1 MKPLIVAN
9 WKCNPKSLAEAKE
22 LLEKVINGIDNEDVV
37 ICPPSVFLNSLI
49 NDKVPFGAQNCFE
62 KEGAFTGEN
71 SISMLEDSGVKYVIL
86 GHSERR
92 NIFKETNEE
101 INSKLIKVL
110 ESKIIPILCIG
121 EKREER
127 EEGKTFEVLSEQ
139 LDICLDNVSCPE
151 KIILA
156 YEPIWAIGTGKF
168 AEIKDIKEVRAFIKE
183 FLTKKFNQEVSDIIK
198 ILYGGSVDSSNVNS
212 YITEA
217 QMDGVLVGGA
227 SLKADEFLKLI
238 KSA

>member
-1 MKPLIVAN
+1 MKPLIIAN
-9 WKCNPKSLAEAKE
+9 WKANPKTKEEAEE
-22 LLEKVINGIDNEDVV
+22 LLDKVISGISDENVV
-37 ICPPSVFLNSLI
+37 VCPPSLYLSSLI
-49 NDKVPFGAQNCFE
+49 NDKVSFGAQNCFA

-71 SISMLEDSGVKYVIL
+71 SISMLEDLGVKYVIL

-110 ESKIIPILCIG
+110 ESKITPILCIG
-121 EKREER
+121 ENREER
-127 EEGKTFEVLSEQ
+127 EEGKTIEVLSEQ
-139 LDICLDNVSCPE
+139 LETCLNNVSNPE
-151 KIILA
+151 RIIIA
-156 YEPIWAIGTGKF
+156 YEPVWAIGTGNF
-168 AEIKDIKEVRAFIKE
+168 ADPKDIEEVRAFIKE
-183 FLTKKFNQEVSDIIK
+183 FLTKKFSQEIADKIK
-198 ILYGGSVDSSNVNS
+198 IIYGGSVDSGNVHS
-212 YITEA
+212 YIAEA

>member
-1 MKPLIVAN
+1 MKPLIIAN
-9 WKCNPKSLAEAKE
+9 WKCNPKNIKEAKE
-22 LLEKVINGIDNEDVV
+22 LLEKVIAGITDEQVI
-37 ICPPSVFLNSLI
+37 ICPPSIFLSALI
-49 NDKVPFGAQNCFE
+49 NDKVLFGAQNCFS

-71 SISMLEDSGVKYVIL
+71 SISMLEDLGAKYVIL

-110 ESKIIPILCIG
+110 ESSLIPILCIG
-121 EKREER
+121 ESGEER
-127 EEGKTFEVLSEQ
+127 GGGKTFEVLGEQ
-139 LDICLDNVSCPE
+139 LDICLNNISNPE
-151 KIILA
+151 RIILA
-156 YEPIWAIGTGKF
+156 YEPVWAIGTGKF
-168 AEIKDIKEVRAFIKE
+168 AEAIDIKEVKSFIQD
-183 FLTKKFNQEVSDIIK
+183 FLIKKFNQEVAEKIK
-198 ILYGGSVDSSNVNS
+198 IIYGGSVDSNNIHS

-238 KSA
+238 KAA

>member
-1 MKPLIVAN
+1 MKPLIIAN
-9 WKCNPKSLAEAKE
+9 WKCNPQNIKEAKE
-22 LLEKVINGIDNEDVV
+22 LLEKVVAGVNDEEVV
-37 ICPPSVFLNSLI
+37 ICPPSIFLPSLI
-49 NDKVPFGAQNCFE
+49 NDRISFGAQNCFD

-71 SISMLEDSGVKYVIL
+71 SIAMLEDLGIKYVII

-101 INSKLIKVL
+101 INTKLIKVL
-110 ESKIIPILCIG
+110 ESKITPILCIG

-127 EEGKTFEVLSEQ
+127 EEGKTFEVLGEQ
-139 LDICLDNVSCPE
+139 LNICLNNISNPE
-151 KIILA
+151 RIILA
-156 YEPIWAIGTGKF
+156 YEPVWAIGTGAF
-168 AEIKDIKEVRAFIKE
+168 AETKDIEEVRAFIKE
-183 FLTKKFNQEVSDIIK
+183 FLTKKFNQEIANNIK
-198 ILYGGSVDSSNVNS
+198 ILYGGSVDSNNVHS

>member
-1 MKPLIVAN
+1 MKPLIIAN
-9 WKCNPKSLAEAKE
+9 WKCNPKNIKEAKE
-22 LLEKVINGIDNEDVV
+22 LLEKVITGVDNEEVV
-37 ICPPSVFLNSLI
+37 ICPPSIFLPSLI
-49 NDKVPFGAQNCFE
+49 NDQILFGAQNCFD

-71 SISMLEDSGVKYVIL
+71 SISMLEDLGVKYVII

-101 INSKLIKVL
+101 INTKLIKVL
-110 ESKIIPILCIG
+110 ESKITPILCIG

-127 EEGKTFEVLSEQ
+127 EEGKTFEILGEQ
-139 LDICLDNVSCPE
+139 LDICLNNISNPE
-151 KIILA
+151 RIILA
-156 YEPIWAIGTGKF
+156 YEPVWAIGTGKF
-168 AEIKDIKEVRAFIKE
+168 AEIKDIEEVRAFIKE
-183 FLTKKFNQEVSDIIK
+183 FLTNKFNQEVANNIK
-198 ILYGGSVDSSNVNS
+198 IIYGGSVDSNNVHS
-212 YITEA
+212 YIAEA

>member
-9 WKCNPKSLAEAKE
+9 WKCNPKSLKEAKE
-22 LLEKVINGIDNEDVV
+22 LLEKVIGGIENEDVV
-37 ICPPSVFLNSLI
+37 ICPPSIFLPSLI
-49 NDKVPFGAQNCFE
+49 NEKTLFGAQNCFE

-71 SISMLEDSGVKYVIL
+71 SISMFEDLGVKYVIL

-110 ESKIIPILCIG
+110 QSKIIPILCIG

-127 EEGKTFEVLSEQ
+127 EEGKTFEILGDQ
-139 LDICLDNVSCPE
+139 LEICLSNILNPENV
-151 KIILA
+151 ILA
-156 YEPIWAIGTGKF
+156 YEPVWAIGTGKF
-168 AEIKDIKEVRAFIKE
+168 AEIKDIEEVRVFIKE
-183 FLTKKFNQEVSDIIK
+183 FLIKKFNQEIADKIM
-198 ILYGGSVDSSNVNS
+198 ILYGGSVDSSNVHS
-212 YITEA
+212 YIVEA

>member
-9 WKCNPKSLAEAKE
+9 WKCNPKSLVEAKE
-22 LLEKVINGIDNEDVV
+22 LLEKVINGVNDEEVI
-37 ICPPSVFLNSLI
+37 ICPPSVFINSLI
-49 NDKVPFGAQNCFE
+49 DDRILFGAQNCFE

-71 SISMLEDSGVKYVIL
+71 SVSMLEDLGVKYVIL

-110 ESKIIPILCIG
+110 ESKITPILCIG
-121 EKREER
+121 EKGEER
-127 EEGKTFEVLSEQ
+127 GEGKTFEVLSEQ
-139 LDICLDNVSCPE
+139 LDICLNNISTPE

-156 YEPIWAIGTGKF
+156 YEPVWAIGTGKF
-168 AEIKDIKEVRAFIKE
+168 AEVSDIREIKSFIQD
-183 FLTKKFNQEVSDIIK
+183 FLIKKFNKEVAEKIR
-198 ILYGGSVDSSNVNS
+198 ILYGGSVDSNNVHS
-212 YITEA
+212 YIVEA
-217 QMDGVLVGGA
+217 KMDGVLVGGA

>member
-9 WKCNPKSLAEAKE
+9 WKCNPKSLSEAKE
-22 LLEKVINGIDNEDVV
+22 LLEKVINGINEEDVI
-37 ICPPSVFLNSLI
+37 ICPPFVFINSLI
-49 NDKVPFGAQNCFE
+49 SDKIPFGAQNCFD

-71 SISMLEDSGVKYVIL
+71 SVSMLEGIGVKYVIL

-92 NIFKETNEE
+92 NIFKENNEE

-110 ESKIIPILCIG
+110 ESKIVPILCIG

-127 EEGKTFEVLSEQ
+127 EEGKTFEILSEQ
-139 LDICLDNVSCPE
+139 LDACLNNISSPE

-156 YEPIWAIGTGKF
+156 YEPVWAIGTGKF
-168 AEIKDIKEVRAFIKE
+168 AEIKDIKEVRAFIRE
-183 FLTKKFNQEVSDIIK
+183 FLTKKFNQEIAKNIR

>member
-9 WKCNPKSLAEAKE
+9 WKCNPKSLSEAKE
-22 LLEKVINGIDNEDVV
+22 LLEKVINGINEEEVV
-37 ICPPSVFLNSLI
+37 ICPPSVFINSLI
-49 NDKVPFGAQNCFE
+49 DNRISFGAQNCFE

>member
-1 MKPLIVAN
+1 MKPLIIAN
-9 WKCNPKSLAEAKE
+9 WKCNPKNLEEAQE
-22 LLEKVINGIDNEDVV
+22 LLNKIINGIDNENVV
-37 ICPPSVFLNSLI
+37 ICPPSIFLSSLI
-49 NDKVPFGAQNCFE
+49 NEKFSFGAQNCFY
-62 KEGAFTGEN
+62 KEGAFTGED
-71 SISMLEDSGVKYVIL
+71 SVSMLEDMGVKYVIL

-139 LDICLDNVSCPE
+139 LDVCLNNISNPE

-156 YEPIWAIGTGKF
+156 YEPVWAIGTGKF
-168 AEIKDIKEVRAFIKE
+168 AEIKDIKEVRAFIQE
-183 FLTKKFNQEVSDIIK
+183 FLIKKFNKEIVDKIRII
-198 ILYGGSVDSSNVNS
+198 YGGSVDSSNVHS

-217 QMDGVLVGGA
+217 QMEGVLVGGA

>member
-9 WKCNPKSLAEAKE
+9 WKCNPKSLKEAHE
-22 LLEKVINGIDNEDVV
+22 LLEKVIKGINNEEVI
-37 ICPPSVFLNSLI
+37 ICPPSAFLTSLI
-49 NDKVPFGAQNCFE
+49 NDKIAFGAQNCFD

-71 SISMLEDSGVKYVIL
+71 SVSMFEDLGVKYVIL

-101 INSKLIKVL
+101 INFKLIKVL
-110 ESKIIPILCIG
+110 ESKIIPILCVG

-127 EEGKTFEVLSEQ
+127 EERRTFEILSEQ
-139 LDICLDNVSCPE
+139 LDTCLNNILNPE

-156 YEPIWAIGTGKF
+156 YEPVWAIGTGKF
-168 AEIKDIKEVRAFIKE
+168 AEIKDIKEVKVFIQE
-183 FLTKKFNQEVSDIIK
+183 FLTKKFNKEIAEKIK
-198 ILYGGSVDSSNVNS
+198 ILYGGSVDSSNVHS
-212 YITEA
+212 YISEA

>member
-1 MKPLIVAN
+1 MKPLIIAN
-9 WKCNPKSLAEAKE
+9 WKCNPKNLEEAQE
-22 LLEKVINGIDNEDVV
+22 LLNKIINGIDNENVV
-37 ICPPSVFLNSLI
+37 ICPPSIFLSSLI
-49 NDKVPFGAQNCFE
+49 NEKVSFGAQNCFY

-71 SISMLEDSGVKYVIL
+71 SVSMLEDIGVKYVIL

-92 NIFKETNEE
+92 NFFKETNEE

-139 LDICLDNVSCPE
+139 LDVCLNNISNPE

-156 YEPIWAIGTGKF
+156 YEPVWAIGTGKF
-168 AEIKDIKEVRAFIKE
+168 AEIKDIKEVRAFIQE
-183 FLTKKFNQEVSDIIK
+183 FLTKKFNKEIADKIRII
-198 ILYGGSVDSSNVNS
+198 YGGSVDSSNVHS

-217 QMDGVLVGGA
+217 QMEGVLVGGA

>member
-22 LLEKVINGIDNEDVV
+22 LLEKVINGVNDEEVI

-49 NDKVPFGAQNCFE
+49 NDKIPFGAQNCFE

-71 SISMLEDSGVKYVIL
+71 SVSMFEDLGVKYVIL

-121 EKREER
+121 EKGEER
-127 EEGKTFEVLSEQ
+127 GEGKTFEVLSEQ
-139 LDICLDNVSCPE
+139 LDVCLNNISAPE

-156 YEPIWAIGTGKF
+156 YEPVWAIGTGKF
-168 AEIKDIKEVRAFIKE
+168 AEVSDIKEIRSFIQD
-183 FLTKKFNQEVSDIIK
+183 FLIKKFDKETAEKIR
-198 ILYGGSVDSSNVNS
+198 ILYGGSVDSSNVHS

-217 QMDGVLVGGA
+217 KMDGVLVGGA

>member
-22 LLEKVINGIDNEDVV
+22 LLEKIMGGINNEDVI
-37 ICPPSVFLNSLI
+37 ICPPTVFLSSLI
-49 NDKVPFGAQNCFE
+49 NNKVSFGAQNCFS

-71 SISMLEDSGVKYVIL
+71 SVSMLEDLEVKYVIL

-101 INSKLIKVL
+101 INTKLIKVVD
-110 ESKIIPILCIG
+110 SKIVPILCIG
-121 EKREER
+121 EKGEER
-127 EEGKTFEVLSEQ
+127 GEGKTFEVLGEQ
-139 LDICLDNVSCPE
+139 LDICLNNILNPE
-151 KIILA
+151 RIILS
-156 YEPIWAIGTGKF
+156 YEPVWAIGTGKF
-168 AEIKDIKEVRAFIKE
+168 AEVEDIKEIRSFIQD
-183 FLTKKFNQEVSDIIK
+183 FLIKKFNKEVAEKIR
-198 ILYGGSVDSSNVNS
+198 ILYGGSVDSNNVHS

-227 SLKADEFLKLI
+227 SLKADEFLKII

>member
-22 LLEKVINGIDNEDVV
+22 LLEKVINGVSDEEVI
-37 ICPPSVFLNSLI
+37 ICPPSVFINSLI
-49 NDKVPFGAQNCFE
+49 NDNIPFGAQNCFE

-71 SISMLEDSGVKYVIL
+71 SVSMLEDLGVKYVIL

-121 EKREER
+121 EKGEER
-127 EEGKTFEVLSEQ
+127 GEGKTFEVLSEQ
-139 LDICLDNVSCPE
+139 LDVCLNNISVPE
-151 KIILA
+151 RIILA
-156 YEPIWAIGTGKF
+156 YEPVWAIGTGKF
-168 AEIKDIKEVRAFIKE
+168 AEVSDIKEIRSFIQD
-183 FLTKKFNQEVSDIIK
+183 FLIKKFDKETAEKIM
-198 ILYGGSVDSSNVNS
+198 ILYGGSVDSNNVHS

-217 QMDGVLVGGA
+217 KMDGVLVGGA